1 MRRFVEIILL
11 RETFWEIWGK
21 GRANVQNEPMTK
33 EEVSDS
39 EAQTRFE
46 LYKNELVDIYSISH
60 FDVKWIE
67 RECSKI
73 KFDARNP
80 YEPLVRFQNRIIRI
94 IALRLKNEKINRF
107 RTEKQFQVMME
118 RYSKQI

>member
-1 MRRFVEIILL
+1 
-11 RETFWEIWGK
+11 
-21 GRANVQNEPMTK
+21 MTK
-33 EEVSDS
+33 EEVSNS
-39 EAQTRFE
+39 EAKTRFD

-67 RECSKI
+67 RETDKI
-73 KFDARNP
+73 EFDPNNP